1 MVAQAKAK
9 AADRSAP
16 VRFLVADIASFE
28 DEEGFDLI
36 VMLNMPPFFD
46 RVIALLRPEGYVV
59 NASSYVARTPFS
71 TPPGLL
77 ESGFERRGL
86 RTIAAEQVGLGT
98 YYLATR
104 G

>member
-36 VMLNMPPFFD
+36 VMLNNAF
-46 RVIALLRPEGYVV
+46 LLC
-59 NASSYVARTPFS
+59 S
-71 TPPGLL
+71 L
-77 ESGFERRGL
+77 SG
-86 RTIAAEQVGLGT
+86 
-98 YYLATR
+98 
-104 G
+104 